1 MIDIEIIKALQLLR
15 NPVFDYFFFIV
26 TQFGDEVFIIILVGM
41 LYWTYSQKY
50 AFKIIRGLTIST
62 LFTLGLK
69 EVFRR
74 PRPFM
79 VEGITAPPIEGVITE
94 GYAFPSGH
102 SQVAGGQAFVYFDL
116 YQTHKKPF
124 LKWLTIAALILIP
137 LSRMYLAQHYLTDV
151 IVGLLIGLYM
161 MHHTF
166 KFFDRFEHVMH
177 RYVLYVIPIL
187 LIILILVRDPN
198 LYKGF
203 GGWIGFVIGHF
214 LNTIV
219 ITEEKEETFLF
230 KLIKVILGLTTV
242 FMLKEGL
249 KYVFPV
255 SLIFEFI
262 RYFLIGGW
270 ASIGVPLIAYY
281 AKRHH
286 YKKLS

>member
-26 TQFGDEVFIIILVGM
+26 TQFGDEVFIIILVGI

-50 AFKIIRGLTIST
+50 AFKIIMGLTIST
-62 LFTLGLK
+62 LLTLGLK

-116 YQTHKKPF
+116 YQKHKKPY

-137 LSRMYLAQHYLTDV
+137 FSRMYLAQHYLTDV
-151 IVGLLIGLYM
+151 IVGLLIGIYI

-166 KFFDRFEHVMH
+166 KFFDRFEDVMH
-177 RYVLYVIPIL
+177 QYVLYIIPVL
-187 LIILILVRDPN
+187 LIVLIVFRDPN

-203 GGWIGFVIGHF
+203 GGWIGFVLGHF
-214 LNTIV
+214 INMTY
-219 ITEEKEETFLF
+219 ITEEKKESFLF
-230 KLIKVILGLTTV
+230 KSIKVILGLATV
-242 FMLKEGL
+242 FLLKEGL
-249 KYVFPV
+249 KIVFPTA
-255 SLIFEFI
+255 LTFEFL
-262 RYFLIGGW
+262 RYFIIGGW
-270 ASIGVPLIAYY
+270 ASLGVPLIAYY
-281 AKRHH
+281 AKKHH
-286 YKKLS
+286 HQTL